1 MSFTNLA
8 KRIDLANKKQT
19 KIALLMIEKEA
30 EQTDLTPI
38 VNDSLLTE
46 IKNKL
51 LIIEELLLIK
61 TR

>member
-8 KRIDLANKKQT
+8 KLIDLANKKQT

>member
-8 KRIDLANKKQT
+8 NLIDLADKKQT